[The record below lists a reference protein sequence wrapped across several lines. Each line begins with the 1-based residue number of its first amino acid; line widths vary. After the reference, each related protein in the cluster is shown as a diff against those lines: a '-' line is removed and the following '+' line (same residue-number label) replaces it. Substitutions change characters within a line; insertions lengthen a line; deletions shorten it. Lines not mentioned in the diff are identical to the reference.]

1 MAIDISVANG
11 HQQLTA
17 DADDVDTYDHICP
30 IRCLVLFWMAVSSD
44 GLLSLRDAPRAW
56 PPWRGNIARAPPGA
70 SGTHRVPLPPRIAAS
85 AKSI

>member
-1 MAIDISVANG
+1 MAVIISVANR
-11 HQQLTA
+11 HRRLTA
-17 DADDVDTYDHICP
+17 DADDVNTFRPIC
-30 IRCLVLFWMAVSSD
+30 CLVLFWMVVSSD

-56 PPWRGNIARAPPGA
+56 PPQRGNVARAPPGA